1 MSERATRPW
10 GIMAPSLRVG
20 PHSVNRPWLQ
30 AMKITLPTAVTL
42 FRIALIPLFVIV
54 FYLPFGWANVAATS
68 IFAIA
73 SLSDW
78 VDGYLARSMQQESS
92 FGAFLDPVADKLM
105 VVVIIVLLVEAHPSI
120 YMALPSVV
128 IVAREISISALR
140 EWMAQ
145 LGSSTT
151 VQVSFIGKAKT
162 VSQMFALGFMIFS
175 EPLIGLPIFT
185 IGLAIY
191 YLAAILTIV
200 SMVIYLRAAW
210 PVISH
215 NS

>member
-1 MSERATRPW
+1 MR
-10 GIMAPSLRVG
+10 
-20 PHSVNRPWLQ
+20 
-30 AMKITLPTAVTL
+30 ITVPTAITL

-54 FYLPFGWANVAATS
+54 FYLPFSWANILATVVFAVAA
-68 IFAIA
+68 
-73 SLSDW
+73 LSDW
-78 VDGYLARSMQQESS
+78 MDGYLARSMQLESS

-105 VVVIIVLLVEAHPSI
+105 VVVIIVLLVQANPSI
-120 YMALPSVV
+120 YVALPSVV

-151 VQVSFIGKAKT
+151 VKVSFIGKSKT
-162 VSQMFALGFMIFS
+162 MLQMIALGMMIFS
-175 EPLIGLPIFT
+175 EPFMGLPIFD

-191 YLAAILTIV
+191 YIAAILTIT

-210 PVISH
+210 PVIKG

>member
-1 MSERATRPW
+1 M
-10 GIMAPSLRVG
+10 RV
-20 PHSVNRPWLQ
+20 
-30 AMKITLPTAVTL
+30 TLPTAITL

-54 FYLPFGWANVAATS
+54 FYLPFSWANIAATAIFVVAA
-68 IFAIA
+68 
-73 SLSDW
+73 LSDW

-105 VVVIIVLLVEAHPSI
+105 VVVIIVLLVQANPSI
-120 YMALPSVV
+120 YVALPSVV
-128 IVAREISISALR
+128 IVVREISISALR

-151 VQVSFIGKAKT
+151 VRVSFVGKTKT
-162 VSQMFALGFMIFS
+162 VLQMVALGMMIFS
-175 EPLIGLPIFT
+175 EPLMGLPIFD
-185 IGLAIY
+185 IGLVTY
-191 YLAAILTIV
+191 YVAAILTIM

-210 PVISH
+210 PVIKG

>member
-1 MSERATRPW
+1 MR
-10 GIMAPSLRVG
+10 L
-20 PHSVNRPWLQ
+20 
-30 AMKITLPTAVTL
+30 TLPTAITL
-42 FRIALIPLFVIV
+42 LRIALIPLFMVV
-54 FYLPFGWANVAATS
+54 FYLPFSWANIAATS
-68 IFAIA
+68 IFFVACV
-73 SLSDW
+73 SDW

-105 VVVIIVLLVEAHPSI
+105 VVVIIVLLVEANPSI
-120 YMALPSVV
+120 YVALPSVI
-128 IVAREISISALR
+128 IVAREITVSALR

-145 LGSSTT
+145 IGSSAT
-151 VQVSFIGKAKT
+151 VKVSFIGKTKT
-162 VSQMFALGFMIFS
+162 VAQMWALGFMIFS
-175 EPLIGLPIFT
+175 EPLWDLPIFN

-210 PVISH
+210 PVITR